1 MNAPVQTYQINGH
14 SVSSQHF
21 YAAACHPG
29 RAVVVEACAGAGKT
43 WMLVSRIVRALL
55 TGASPEQILAI
66 TFTKKAAAEM
76 GERLQEW
83 LAAFVTLPLDRL
95 AAELELRGLN
105 ADEARQQA
113 PALQGLYLRLLQH
126 GRPVQIRTFHSWFSA
141 LLRAAPLQ
149 LLQQLGLP
157 AEYELIEDEAR
168 IIPLV
173 WQPFHAAVL
182 RDAQVHADYQAL
194 VSTHGRSNARKA
206 LENAL
211 ARRTELALADD
222 AGMLDA
228 SVPPF
233 AEFFPEMQGLEQP
246 SNWLL
251 QRESGRT
258 TLLAAAQ
265 ALGAAQARTFQEKG
279 AELEQAVAA
288 SNWDNVWAALFTG
301 KNEPRKF
308 SEKISNL
315 DAVRTAQDAALQV
328 QRAQQQHAAW
338 QHHQRMTRLAH
349 LLRQV
354 YADLKRNRG
363 WIDMNDIETAAHVLL
378 QDTSLSGWLQERL
391 DARVRHLLIDEFQDT
406 NPLQWQ
412 ALHAWLQSYAGAS
425 DAPGIF
431 IVGDPKQSIYRF
443 RRAAPEV
450 FDAAK
455 SFVQQGL
462 NGDLLSC
469 DHTRRNAPAVVNA
482 INAVMTAAQAAGDF
496 SGFRPHTTA
505 ASADGC
511 VLTLP
516 RIERPGK
523 AATQDSETNDPFNGD
538 PGDSEG
544 FSSWRNSL
552 TMPQTSPDEQ
562 LRLRECRQAAGWLA
576 QWLRAG
582 MPAAEILVLARKN
595 DTLAAMQQAL
605 AEQGIHAELADK
617 SKLADA
623 PEVQDVVALVDA
635 LISPRHDLSL
645 ARALRSPLFGLD
657 EYHLTTIALGVQA
670 AAQAP
675 TSGDGD
681 AATSGRLSWLDWLLA
696 AFDASSPDAQDAGPL
711 PAVAARLRR
720 WQDWLQRLPPHDAID
735 AIYRDGDVLARY
747 AAATPAANRARVLER
762 LRALPGQALALD
774 GGRYPSA
781 YGWVRALRAATG
793 ENAPTPAKPNSVRLL
808 TVHGAKGLEAALVL
822 LLNTDAE
829 QDRAKSMEIL
839 IDWPGHRPCPDR
851 VVFLANGSQP
861 PPSAQTLFDHENR
874 AATREERNAWYVA
887 MTRAGRVL
895 ALSAAEPHRPN
906 PASWWR
912 QMQAVSAAHAVP
924 LAEDGSPHLDDALRA
939 LAQSVCA
946 NDLKK
951 PSQQEQ
957 HTAQAGPPAD
967 ALPFLPCASS
977 CGLDTPGTAAHQPP
991 VQSAQSLQA
1000 TLGEAMHRTLEWH
1013 RPGQPL
1019 DTQPLRHA
1027 LASQYSLTEEQVDT
1041 VLQRAQAILQGE
1053 GAWVW
1058 DAAQLDW
1065 QANEVDIA
1073 WQGRT
1078 LRIDR
1083 LVRQKT
1089 PGGAPPIWW
1098 VLDFKSALDSNAQDT
1113 LRNQL
1118 ADYREAVMRLHPQET
1133 VRAAF
1138 LTAQGKL
1145 VEPQ

>member
-1 MNAPVQTYQINGH
+1 MSAPVQTYQINGR
-14 SVSSQHF
+14 SVSSQRF

-29 RAVVVEACAGAGKT
+29 HAVVVEACAGAGKT

-55 TGASPEQILAI
+55 AGATPEQILAI

-83 LAAFVTLPLDRL
+83 LAAFATLPLDRL
-95 AAELELRGLN
+95 AAELELRGLSAN
-105 ADEARQQA
+105 EARQQA

-182 RDAQVHADYQAL
+182 RDAPARADYQAL

-211 ARRTELALADD
+211 ARRTELELADD
-222 AGMLDA
+222 TGVLDA

-246 SNWLL
+246 SDWLL
-251 QRESGRT
+251 QREAGRAM
-258 TLLAAAQ
+258 LLTAAQ

-308 SEKISNL
+308 SDKIPGL
-315 DAVRTAQDAALQV
+315 DAVRAAQDAA
-328 QRAQQQHAAW
+328 QRVWQAEQQHAAW
-338 QHHQRMTRLAH
+338 QHQQRMARLAR
-349 LLRQV
+349 LLRQI
-354 YADLKRNRG
+354 YADLKRSRG
-363 WIDMNDIETAAHVLL
+363 WIDMNDIETTASILL
-378 QDTSLSGWLQERL
+378 KDTSLSSWLQERL

-412 ALHAWLQSYAGAS
+412 ALYAWLQSYAGAAE
-425 DAPGIF
+425 APGVF

-450 FDAAK
+450 FEAAK
-455 SFVQQGL
+455 AFVQQGL
-462 NGDLLSC
+462 DGDLLSC
-469 DHTRRNAPAVVNA
+469 DHTRRNVPALIGA
-482 INAVMTAAQAAGDF
+482 INAVMTAAQEAGDF

-505 ASADGC
+505 ASTDGY

-523 AATQDSETNDPFNGD
+523 ASAQNGETDDPVNGD
-538 PGDSEG
+538 CDSSEG
-544 FSSWRNSL
+544 ISSWRNSL
-552 TMPQTSPDEQ
+552 TTPQTSPDEQ
-562 LRLRECRQAAGWLA
+562 LRLRECRQAAAWLA
-576 QWLRAG
+576 QWLHAG

-595 DTLAAMQQAL
+595 DTLVAMQQAL

-635 LISPRHDLSL
+635 LVSPRHDLSL

-657 EYHLTTIALGVQA
+657 DHYLTTIALGVQA
-670 AAQAP
+670 AALAS
-675 TSGDGD
+675 TDGD
-681 AATSGRLSWLDWLLA
+681 DNAAASGRVSWLDWLQA
-696 AFDASSPDAQDAGPL
+696 SFDISSPDAQDADPL
-711 PAVAARLRR
+711 PAVATRLRR
-720 WQDWLQRLPPHDAID
+720 WQDWLRRLPPHDAID

-747 AAATPAANRARVLER
+747 AAATPAASRARVLER

-781 YGWVRALRAATG
+781 YGWVRAMRTATG
-793 ENAPTPAKPNSVRLL
+793 ENAPAPARPNTVRLL

-822 LLNTDAE
+822 LLNADAE
-829 QDRAKSMEIL
+829 QDRTKSMEIL
-839 IDWPGHRPCPDR
+839 IDWPGHRPCPHQ

-861 PPSAQTLFDHENR
+861 PPSAQPLFDRENQ

-912 QMQAVSAAHAVP
+912 QMQAVAAAHATP
-924 LAEDGSPHLDDALRA
+924 LAEDGSPVLDDALRA

-946 NDLKK
+946 SDLEKR
-951 PSQQEQ
+951 SQQEQ
-957 HTAQAGPPAD
+957 HAPQADPPAD
-967 ALPFLPCASS
+967 TLPFLPCASP
-977 CGLDTPGTAAHQPP
+977 CVPDTPGTAAHQPP
-991 VQSAQSLQA
+991 IQATQSLQA
-1000 TLGEAMHRTLEWH
+1000 ALGEAMHRALEWH
-1013 RPGQPL
+1013 RPDQPL
-1019 DTQPLRHA
+1019 DTQPLRHN
-1027 LASQYSLTEEQVDT
+1027 LASQYRLTEEQVDM

-1053 GAWVW
+1053 GAWAW
-1058 DAAQLDW
+1058 DAAHIDW
-1065 QANEVDIA
+1065 QANEIDIA
-1073 WQGRT
+1073 WQGQT

-1083 LVRQKT
+1083 LVRQK
-1089 PGGAPPIWW
+1089 APDNAPLTWW
-1098 VLDFKSALDSNAQDT
+1098 VLDFKSAWDPSTQET
-1113 LRNQL
+1113 LRSQL
-1118 ADYREAVMRLHPQET
+1118 ADYRAAIKRLYPQET